1 MPRKKIVEVEAA
13 VEKKPKS
20 AKKASTKPN
29 TSEKQKPT
37 QRRAQSELSVVAA
50 KEPTRKEVKMSELQT
65 LTAQRDD
72 LLAKIR
78 EIEASCEG
86 IENEHNAQRVQE
98 LNLEHAKLSAQKQ
111 ELSGKLSAL
120 EARLSAISAEIM
132 QLSGTGIDRILEAIK
147 NQRWYFFK
155 NKTKVLMDRDT
166 GLLWANLRYF
176 QHGKNKESKNDEDDE
191 ISVSEKNT
199 VLNELIIDGYSNW
212 VTPTYKVI
220 VDIING
226 RFPFFNA
233 DSNGID
239 NCRYWFCIRENKEAW
254 VDSIDTAKTDFDN
267 TAHNLPCTDALIIGS
282 DYENNVSPNNPNYTE
297 KERLMFTLDL
307 FIQNDLW
314 PIFDDEAI
322 TELFKK
328 IYYEKPK
335 LIKQLTELQT
345 QIESLQTVVL
355 LSSEFDYTAL
365 LAKYDIKAIDSSVI
379 KYYQAIQKW
388 TNELL
393 EKLDYYETE
402 KEDVI
407 RDFNIIGLKL
417 GKKYENSDLLSP
429 EENALLGDRQRYFA
443 SRFSLGMNSVKS
455 KILAVKHQADELEY
469 RIDEIDNGDDAI
481 HQLALLEKE
490 ERASFS
496 FIAENTAKIIRNAL
510 RKIEY
515 FEANHQY
522 VVWAI
527 EAWEQWSEK
536 YKVFRTTYRE
546 ELKSS
551 CEEDGIEEEIWQ
563 KWYEDWQTLRFRIEQ
578 KFQPIVEHELRERV
592 AMIKED
598 EISVA
603 QQIIAELEVYRNAVD
618 TFYREERKGI
628 YQNFAF
634 QSNGDIQDKFEAESK
649 LYNLTAAFQKAL
661 QNIVFNCAKA
671 EDRIFILNWANDL
684 LDIQVDDVLAIISDN
699 DLDKISETILT
710 EFSELKRK
718 NYEIYLADAK
728 SYGEEQAR
736 RDKQFNSLLFKMRK
750 GLK

>member
-1 MPRKKIVEVEAA
+1 
-13 VEKKPKS
+13 
-20 AKKASTKPN
+20 
-29 TSEKQKPT
+29 
-37 QRRAQSELSVVAA
+37 
-50 KEPTRKEVKMSELQT
+50 MSELQT
-65 LTAQRDD
+65 LTAQRDEV
-72 LLAKIR
+72 LAKIR

-98 LNLEHAKLSAQKQ
+98 LNLEQAQLNAQKQ

-120 EARLSAISAEIM
+120 EARLSAISSEIA

-166 GLLWANLRYF
+166 GLLWANLNYF
-176 QHGKNKESKNDEDDE
+176 RDQNGKLYFGHPDSMSAIITKFNFDGFSGFDIPTGSDFANVIYDKAMPFWDDVRNKTKESTLSMFGI
-191 ISVSEKNT
+191 ISSKGGYIFGYQSWGIKYE
-199 VLNELIIDGYSNW
+199 NEFRYAYINSFKAEYGYN
-212 VTPTYKVI
+212 
-220 VDIING
+220 
-226 RFPFFNA
+226 
-233 DSNGID
+233 
-239 NCRYWFCIRENKEAW
+239 NKW
-254 VDSIDTAKTDFDN
+254 I
-267 TAHNLPCTDALIIGS
+267 S
-282 DYENNVSPNNPNYTE
+282 DYHVFPVSSVLVENSDYKQNVSPNNPNYTE

-314 PIFDDEAI
+314 PIFNDEEI
-322 TELFKK
+322 TELYKK
-328 IYYEKPK
+328 IYYERPK
-335 LIKQLTELQT
+335 LMEQLQT
-345 QIESLQTVVL
+345 LQEEIESLQTVVL
-355 LSSEFDYTAL
+355 LSSTFDYTAL
-365 LAKYDIKAIDSSVI
+365 LAKYDIKGIDSSII
-379 KYYQAIQKW
+379 KYYQAVQQW
-388 TNELL
+388 VEELL
-393 EKLDYYETE
+393 EKLDYYENE

-417 GKKYENSDLLSP
+417 GKKYENSDQLTDEDNTLLR
-429 EENALLGDRQRYFA
+429 DRQRYFA

-455 KILAVKHQADELEY
+455 KLLAVKHQADELEY

-510 RKIEY
+510 KKIEF
-515 FEANHQY
+515 FEENHQY

-527 EAWEQWSEK
+527 EAWEQWTEK

-546 ELKSS
+546 ELKGS

-563 KWYEDWQTLRFRIEQ
+563 KWFTDWQTLRFRIEQ
-578 KFQPIVEHELRERV
+578 KFQPIVEHELRCRV
-592 AMIKED
+592 TMVKED

-618 TFYREERKGI
+618 TFFREERKGI

-634 QSNGDIQDKFEAESK
+634 QSNGDIQDKLEAESK
-649 LYNLTAAFQKAL
+649 LYKLTADFQNAL
-661 QNIVFNCAKA
+661 QSIVFNCAKA
-671 EDRIFILNWANDL
+671 EDRIFVLNWANDL
-684 LDIQVDDVLAIISDN
+684 LDIQIDDVLALISDN

-710 EFSELKRK
+710 EFSELKKK

-750 GLK
+750 GLTETKTKKKGK

>member
-1 MPRKKIVEVEAA
+1 
-13 VEKKPKS
+13 
-20 AKKASTKPN
+20 
-29 TSEKQKPT
+29 
-37 QRRAQSELSVVAA
+37 
-50 KEPTRKEVKMSELQT
+50 MSELQT
-65 LTAQRDD
+65 LTAQRDS

-98 LNLEHAKLSAQKQ
+98 LNLEHAQINAQKQ
-111 ELSGKLSAL
+111 ELSAKLSAMNS
-120 EARLSAISAEIM
+120 RLSAISSEIT

-155 NKTKVLMDRDT
+155 NKIKVLLDRDT
-166 GLLWANLRYF
+166 GLLWANINYF
-176 QHGKNKESKNDEDDE
+176 RNKNGFLHSGTP
-191 ISVSEKNT
+191 SEMS
-199 VLNELIIDGYSNW
+199 ELIAGYDFNSFSGFDI
-212 VTPTYKVI
+212 PTNIELWNAIQDKTV
-220 VDIING
+220 
-226 RFPFFNA
+226 PFW
-233 DSNGID
+233 S
-239 NCRYWFCIRENKEAW
+239 
-254 VDSIDTAKTDFDN
+254 
-267 TAHNLPCTDALIIGS
+267 GS
-282 DYENNVSPNNPNYTE
+282 GWCLSYDDYEGDICEIECMGVKCNSEYKYLDLYQGNDRCDYGWTLDFYVFPVSRILVENTDYKQNVSPNNPNYTE
-297 KERLMFTLDL
+297 KERLQFTLDL
-307 FIQNDLW
+307 FTQNDLW

-322 TELFKK
+322 TELYKK
-328 IYYEKPK
+328 LYYEKPK
-335 LIKQLTELQT
+335 LMEQLQALQEE
-345 QIESLQTVVL
+345 IESLQTVVL
-355 LSSEFDYTAL
+355 LSSTFDYTAL
-365 LAKYDIKAIDSSVI
+365 LAKYDIKSIDSSVI
-379 KYYQAIQKW
+379 KYYQAVQQW
-388 TNELL
+388 VEELL
-393 EKLDYYETE
+393 EKLDYYENE

-417 GKKYENSDLLSP
+417 GKKYENIDQLTA
-429 EENALLGDRQRYFA
+429 EENNLLRERQRYLA

-455 KILAVKHQADELEY
+455 KLLAVKHQVDELEY

-510 RKIEY
+510 KKIEF

-527 EAWEQWSEK
+527 ETWEQWTEK

-546 ELKSS
+546 ELNGS

-563 KWYEDWQTLRFRIEQ
+563 KWFSDWQTLRFRIEQ

-592 AMIKED
+592 AMVKED

-618 TFYREERKGI
+618 TFFREERKGI

-634 QSNGDIQDKFEAESK
+634 QSNGDIQDKLEAESK
-649 LYNLTAAFQKAL
+649 LYKLTADFQNAL
-661 QNIVFNCAKA
+661 QSIVFNCAKA

-684 LDIQVDDVLAIISDN
+684 LDIQIDDVLALISDN

-710 EFSELKRK
+710 EFSELKKK